1 VRVGSEK
8 LRSKEEL
15 LAGGIVLFSVTTTV
29 RTDFTMTAVTLDVA
43 KTIIAA
49 AEEKAEEID
58 VPMCIA
64 VMDDGANL
72 VGFHRMDGA
81 LLASIDIAQNKA
93 YSSVSLKLD
102 TKTIH
107 EVSQPGE
114 SLYGLGTTNDGRI
127 VTFGGGYPLED
138 ADGTV
143 VGGVGV
149 SGGSAEEDMEVAQA
163 GVDAFEG

>member
-1 VRVGSEK
+1 
-8 LRSKEEL
+8 
-15 LAGGIVLFSVTTTV
+15 
-29 RTDFTMTAVTLDVA
+29 MTKVTLDVA
-43 KTIIAA
+43 KEILTA
-49 AEEKAEEID
+49 AEVKAEDIG

-81 LLASIDIAQNKA
+81 LLASVDISQNKA
-93 YSSVSLKLD
+93 YSSVTLKMD

-114 SLYGLGTTNDGRI
+114 SLYGLGNTNDGRI
-127 VTFGGGYPLED
+127 ITFGGGFPLED
-138 ADGTV
+138 EDGNV
-143 VGGVGV
+143 VGAVGV

-163 GVDAFEG
+163 GVEAFESP